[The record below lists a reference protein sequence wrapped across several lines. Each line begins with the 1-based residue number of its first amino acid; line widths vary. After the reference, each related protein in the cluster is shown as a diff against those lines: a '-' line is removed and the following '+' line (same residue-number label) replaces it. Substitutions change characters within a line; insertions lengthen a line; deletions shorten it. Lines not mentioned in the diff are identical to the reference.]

1 MANEKTKAE
10 LLSELNRELEKK
22 NADLLDELRGLKSD
36 KIRLEAA
43 QVRLDK
49 FDELQNENV
58 NLKAQIKSL
67 SEQNRIQAK
76 QIEVLINGL
85 NRVNES
91 VGKHFEF
98 LNYSIKL
105 SKQDYDKIF
114 ESIQIGL
121 NQIQEENKEAK

>member
-1 MANEKTKAE
+1 MAEKTKAD
-10 LLSELNRELEKK
+10 LLAKINSDLEKK
-22 NADLLDELRGLKSD
+22 NADLLDELRVLKSD

-43 QVRLDK
+43 QVKLDK
-49 FDELQNENV
+49 FDELQNDNV

-67 SEQNRIQAK
+67 NEQNQVQAR

-91 VGKHFEF
+91 IGKHFEF

-105 SKQDYDKIF
+105 AKQDYDKIF

-121 NQIQEENKEAK
+121 NQIQEEQKETK